1 MFYYWANL
9 PKYVPFDGQICWVRT
24 VASFFF
30 PFLAAWDAASESFI
44 SVVTGLTYSKEVV
57 SRWKEYA
64 NSPGKVITFLS
75 DNNPLNTLRIDLNGL
90 KYFYYSISWGD
101 GTYSRG
107 YFTGTIIIFN
117 KTYSVAGDYTVTIT
131 TPSASITYL
140 RINNEPVSGNLPNL
154 TDYNYLTF
162 LQLSQVNIAGAMYT
176 SLPWPL
182 LTDIIVRQ
190 SLITG
195 TFPPV
200 NTTPLLQTIT
210 CRNTALAGALP
221 AFNLLPEL
229 IRIEMD
235 TCGFTGTIPDFSGCT
250 KMQVIRLAANALSG
264 SFPSLLLMP
273 SLNNVYCT
281 SCGLSGAVPSF
292 ANNPLLTSVQ
302 FDNNDFTSWT
312 SHVVPLALTT
322 MLLQTNNM
330 PVLEVNK
337 VLADFA
343 FNIASRPA
351 VGTLNLSGVG
361 MAAPTGQGLID
372 KAAIIARGWTCTTN

>member
-24 VASFFF
+24 VNSFFF
-30 PFLAAWDAASESFI
+30 PFLAAWDAANESFI
-44 SVVTGLTYSKEVV
+44 SVVTGLTYAKDII

-75 DNNPLNTLRIDLNGL
+75 DNNPLNSLRIDINGL

-101 GTYSRG
+101 GRTNSG
-107 YFTGTIIIFN
+107 YFTGTILSF
-117 KTYSVAGDYTVTIT
+117 THVYSVAGDYTVTIS
-131 TPSASITYL
+131 TPSASLTYL

-154 TDYNYLTF
+154 SENSYLTY
-162 LQLSQVNIAGAMYT
+162 LQLSQTNIGGAMYT
-176 SLPWPL
+176 TLPWPL
-182 LTDIIVRQ
+182 LSEIVLRQ
-190 SLITG
+190 TLITG

-200 NTTPLLQTIT
+200 NTTPLLSDITI
-210 CRNTALAGALP
+210 RNTALTGPLP
-221 AFNLLPEL
+221 DFSLLPL
-229 IRIEMD
+229 LRRIEMD

-250 KMQVIRLAANALSG
+250 KMEVIRLAANALSG

-273 SLNNVYCT
+273 SLNNIYCT
-281 SCGLSGAVPSF
+281 SCGLSGAVPAF
-292 ANNPLLTSVQ
+292 NANPLLTSVQ

-330 PVLEVNK
+330 PILEVNK